1 MKTFFN
7 IFGSVLIALGI
18 IAASGAAGDCDGK
31 CMELAN
37 PMWLM
42 GIIMFGS
49 IASIGLGSIFLLMAN
64 KGEN

>member
-31 CMELAN
+31 CMDNALTLSEMLA
-37 PMWLM
+37 W
-42 GIIMFGS
+42 FGY
-49 IASIGLGSIFLLMAN
+49 GLAAITTAICIHPISR
-64 KGEN
+64 